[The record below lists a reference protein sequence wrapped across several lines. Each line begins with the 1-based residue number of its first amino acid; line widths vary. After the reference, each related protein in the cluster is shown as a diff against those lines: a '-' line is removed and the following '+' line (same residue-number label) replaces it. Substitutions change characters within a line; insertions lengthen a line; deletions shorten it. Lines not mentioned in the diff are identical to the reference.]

1 MTDKLT
7 ELEKSILL
15 AFLVLSKGE
24 KEKYIKEDLVVFKFP
39 RQQRKAV
46 RKGFRKL
53 VADKLLVKNPE
64 EQSYRLSDDG
74 LKRSTKILSE
84 GAILWKL

>member
-1 MTDKLT
+1 MADKLT
-7 ELEKSILL
+7 ELGKSILL
-15 AFLVLSKGE
+15 AFLVLSKGK

-46 RKGFRKL
+46 RKGFEKL
-53 VADKLLVKNPE
+53 VADKLLVKNPK
-64 EQSYRLSDDG
+64 EQSYRLSEEG